1 MADHDQDW
9 EIGISTSSSSSKK
22 GTAACLPPPEVINVG
37 ADSYIDV
44 EEEEDAEEY
53 DDDVD
58 DDDTGSDEKL
68 GLACPFCSEDFDVL
82 ELYCH
87 VDVVHH
93 KEARA
98 QICPV
103 CVSKVETNMAVHLI
117 TQHETILKILCKKKF
132 RNGGSH
138 PALSSLKKELWDE
151 HLHSPPKGSRVSS
164 SSAVE
169 SDSLLL
175 PFLYNPQPEIV
186 IPLIEGSSLG
196 SDSPDSNLES
206 SGNVNLSALP
216 DKDEEKAQRCEFIRG
231 LLVSTILGD
240 QL

>member
-9 EIGISTSSSSSKK
+9 EIRISTSPSSSKK
-22 GTAACLPPPEVINVG
+22 GTAACLPPP
-37 ADSYIDV
+37 DSYIDV

-103 CVSKVETNMAVHLI
+103 CVSKVDANMAVHLI

-132 RNGGSH
+132 CNGGSH

-186 IPLIEGSSLG
+186 RPLIEGSSLG

-216 DKDEEKAQRCEFIRG
+216 DKDEEKAQRCEFIRD